1 MADKKPGYFESEID
15 DYPGSF
21 TLPHPF
27 LERHMRAWWEK
38 AITPLKGLNT
48 LDYAFYDGEWQAA
61 VELINQF
68 GKWNVD
74 GVAVGDLDTDG
85 VPMVVKS
92 WVMQEVSD
100 YVYPFLPP
108 KLRLKVYGIT

>member
-1 MADKKPGYFESEID
+1 MKVIESKLE

-21 TLPHPF
+21 SLPEPF
-27 LERHMRAWWEK
+27 LDRHMKAWWGK
-38 AITPLKGLNT
+38 AITPLKGVST

-61 VELINQF
+61 VELITQH
-68 GKWNVD
+68 GAWSVE
-74 GVAVGDLDTDG
+74 GVAPGDLLTDS

-92 WVMQEVSD
+92 WVMKEVSD

-108 KLRLKVYGIT
+108 KLLLKMSGIT